1 MCMYS
6 NTYVSMY
13 ICTCITVSNA
23 YSFQM
28 TIYIYQNH
36 LIIEANEVSTN
47 KKVLTSFEVV
57 SSISRI
63 KIKISNKMITRKS
76 QTLWKLS
83 SMLLNSPSIK
93 EKITMEIKKYSEL
106 SYKKVTLKYN
116 ITCMIQ
122 LSETEGYA

>member
-106 SYKKVTLKYN
+106 SYKKK
-116 ITCMIQ
+116 
-122 LSETEGYA
+122 